1 MVTSTLRTRGF
12 VKKIN
17 YTKRCSA
24 ASERKKNIKLDDNY
38 YLIRSLHHDK
48 IDLTNLEL
56 YKAPR

>member
-38 YLIRSLHHDK
+38 YLIRFYIKTRS
-48 IDLTNLEL
+48 ILTYLEL
-56 YKAPR
+56 YKATR